1 MPINEPRIYHAPPK
15 WAHLKEISRTD
26 TEVWFRTGPSSR
38 MMVPL
43 KYVED
48 WEKRNG

>member
-1 MPINEPRIYHAPPK
+1 MPLNEPRIYTPKPK
-15 WAHLKEISRTD
+15 WADLTELSRTD
-26 TEVWFRTGPSSR
+26 TEVWFRTSSGR

-48 WEKRNG
+48 YEKRNG